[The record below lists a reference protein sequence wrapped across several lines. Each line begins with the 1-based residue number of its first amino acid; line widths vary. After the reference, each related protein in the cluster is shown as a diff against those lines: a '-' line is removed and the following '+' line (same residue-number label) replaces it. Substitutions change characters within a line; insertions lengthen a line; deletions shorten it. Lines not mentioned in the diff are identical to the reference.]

1 MNLSSKR
8 LSFVILVIAGAVT
21 LFSQCIQPG
30 PAKTADPRGLG
41 YAGMAA
47 CVSCH
52 TAIGHS
58 YLHGAHALTSRVA
71 DRQSVLGSFAAPGN
85 EFIYG
90 PGRKV
95 VLEQRDSGLYQVAIS
110 NDGDGGAGKGA
121 DGHGGGG
128 GGRVQEAERFDI
140 AVGSGRK
147 AQTYL
152 YWKGDGVFQ
161 LPVSYF
167 LTEHSWA
174 NSPHYPVDTIWFGRA
189 VAVDCFECHSSFI
202 GVKPMIRT
210 DAFHGTPQY
219 DRAQLTYG
227 IDCERCHGPG
237 ALHAAWQAEHP
248 EDRVARYMASFSS
261 LTRQQRL
268 DVCAACHSGAH
279 EGQQRNVFRFKPG
292 DTLANYYFAD
302 PRMARGPEKTDVHG
316 NQYQML
322 VASQCFL
329 RSKTLE
335 CGSCHNPHVRERD
348 SLTVFATRCM
358 NCHGGGD
365 MVGVHAK
372 IGEGAAGVGRGAGN
386 GAGGGHAR
394 MKVDS
399 QFLIRNCIDCHMPA
413 RASATITMLTQGQKD
428 PVADLVRSHYIT
440 VYPDETKRRL
450 EMWRDETKRRLAI
463 PGKEPKKL

>member
-1 MNLSSKR
+1 MCHSKPRSYLKRYQR
-8 LSFVILVIAGAVT
+8 LLPVTGLIACLVF
-21 LFSQCIQPG
+21 LFSRCMQPG
-30 PAKTADPRGLG
+30 PAKPVDPRGLG

-47 CVSCH
+47 CLSCH
-52 TAIGHS
+52 AAIGHS
-58 YLHGAHALTSRVA
+58 YPHAAHALTSRAA
-71 DRQSVLGSFAAPGN
+71 DRQSVLGSFASPDN

-95 VLEQRDSGLYQVAIS
+95 VMQQRDSGLYQVAETP
-110 NDGDGGAGKGA
+110 
-121 DGHGGGG
+121 H
-128 GGRVQEAERFDI
+128 RRETERFDI

-152 YWKGDGVFQ
+152 YWQGDGVFQ

-189 VAVDCFECHSSFI
+189 VAVQCFECHSSYI
-202 GVKPMIRT
+202 GAKPMIRT

-219 DRAQLTYG
+219 DRTQLVYG

-237 ALHAAWQAEHP
+237 ALHAAWQTEHP
-248 EDRVARYMASFSS
+248 EDPVARYMTSFSS
-261 LTRQQRL
+261 LTRRQRL
-268 DVCAACHSGAH
+268 DVCAACHSGGH
-279 EGQQRNVFRFKPG
+279 EAQQRTVFRFKPG

-302 PRMARGPEKTDVHG
+302 PRMARGPDKTDVHG

-348 SLTVFATRCM
+348 SLKVFAMRCM

-365 MVGVHAK
+365 MVGSHAG
-372 IGEGAAGVGRGAGN
+372 IGDGP
-386 GAGGGHAR
+386 GAGGHAG

-399 QFLIRNCIDCHMPA
+399 QFLILNCIDCHMPA
-413 RASATITMLTQGQKD
+413 RASATITMLTQQQKD
-428 PVADLVRSHYIT
+428 PIADLVRTHYIT
-440 VYPDETKRRL
+440 VYPEETKKRL
-450 EMWRDETKRRLAI
+450 EMLTE
-463 PGKEPKKL
+463 EKKKGMATLTHR

>member
-1 MNLSSKR
+1 MES
-8 LSFVILVIAGAVT
+8 
-21 LFSQCIQPG
+21 G
-30 PAKTADPRGLG
+30 PLRPADPRGAG

-47 CVSCH
+47 CVGCH
-52 TAIGHS
+52 ASIGGA
-58 YLHGAHALTSRVA
+58 YLHAAHALTSRAA

-95 VLEQRDSGLYQVAIS
+95 VLQARDSGLYQVAETS
-110 NDGDGGAGKGA
+110 
-121 DGHGGGG
+121 HG
-128 GGRVQEAERFDI
+128 QEAERFDI

-174 NSPHYPVDTIWFGRA
+174 NSPHYPVDTIWFGRT
-189 VAVDCFECHSSFI
+189 VAVDCFECHGSYI
-202 GVKPMIRT
+202 GTKPMIRT

-219 DRAQLTYG
+219 DRAQLIYG

-237 ALHAAWQAEHP
+237 ALHAAWQTEHP
-248 EDRVARYMASFSS
+248 EDRVARYMAKFSS

-268 DVCAACHSGAH
+268 DVCAACHSGSH

-302 PRMARGPEKTDVHG
+302 PRLARGPEKTDVHG

-365 MVGVHAK
+365 MVGGHAG
-372 IGEGAAGVGRGAGN
+372 IVDATGGGH
-386 GAGGGHAR
+386 GAGGGGHGG

-413 RASATITMLTQGQKD
+413 RASAAITMLTQQQKD
-428 PVADLVRSHYIT
+428 PIADLVRTHYIT
-440 VYPDETKRRL
+440 VYPEETKKRL
-450 EMWRDETKRRLAI
+450 AMLTEETKKCLMTE
-463 PGKEPKKL
+463 GTKKQ